1 MSTKIPL
8 ICPPPFCRSVI
19 FGQVAMED
27 YSRAART
34 VKVGCRVLSE
44 GNSRRNAIQRG
55 RHSAAQA

>member
-1 MSTKIPL
+1 
-8 ICPPPFCRSVI
+8 
-19 FGQVAMED
+19 MED